1 MSDPNAEPIPQAVV
15 IDGKT
20 YHLVKRRD
28 GAGMQLVKLQP
39 DDMLVD
45 DAVEPRRA
53 QSIATHQEYR
63 ASPRL
68 PPQATVETSLDLR
81 AATILSHQADPTVR
95 ARLTAGFAPQANQG
109 RRNKSE

>member
-63 ASPRL
+63 ASPRREPL
-68 PPQATVETSLDLR
+68 ANVETAMNTR
-81 AATILSHQADPTVR
+81 TATILSNQADPSVR
-95 ARLTAGFAPQANQG
+95 ALLAAGLAPQANQG
-109 RRNKSE
+109 RRHKSE